1 MDNVKDYSALGE
13 IKDIRRGLLKEQ
25 RRVKIKKFFKNKFI
39 LIGLVITL
47 TMSIVAIFAPKIA
60 PFDPLEID
68 VVNKIQ
74 APSSEHIM
82 GTDGFG
88 RDLFSRL
95 VYGTRISM
103 EVGAAV
109 ALFTFLFGI
118 VLGMYAGFY
127 KKADAVIMRIC
138 DGLKAIPS
146 ILLALALVAIMGTG
160 INNIILSLTIV
171 YIPDIARV
179 ARSVTM
185 QVRQQTYVEALRA
198 SGATNTRIIWRNIF
212 PNVISPVLVQVSFIF
227 ATSVITE
234 ASLSFLGVGVPVPEP
249 SWGNII
255 NEGKLLIYSAWW
267 TVVYPGIFIALSVLG
282 LNLLGDGL
290 RDFFDPLS
298 N

>member
-1 MDNVKDYSALGE
+1 M
-13 IKDIRRGLLKEQ
+13 
-25 RRVKIKKFFKNKFI
+25 
-39 LIGLVITL
+39 IGLAITL
-47 TMSIVAIFAPKIA
+47 FMTIVAVLAPVIA
-60 PFDPLEID
+60 TADPLEID
-68 VVNKIQ
+68 VINKVKG
-74 APSSEHIM
+74 PDGEHIM
-82 GTDGFG
+82 GTDSFG
-88 RDLFSRL
+88 RDLFSRI

-103 EVGAAV
+103 QVGASV
-109 ALFTFLFGI
+109 AALTFVFGI
-118 VLGMYAGFY
+118 ILGLYAGYY

-146 ILLALALVAIMGTG
+146 ILLALSLVAVMGTG
-160 INNIILSLTIV
+160 MKNIILSLTIV

-185 QVRQQTYVEALRA
+185 QVRQQTYIEALRA
-198 SGATNTRIIWRNIF
+198 SGAKNSRIIWGNIF

-227 ATSVITE
+227 ATSIITE
-234 ASLSFLGVGVPVPEP
+234 ASLSFLGVGIPVPEP

-255 NEGKLLIYSAWW
+255 NEGKLLIYNAWW
-267 TVVYPGIFIALSVLG
+267 MVVYPGIFIALSVLG